1 MSETYYTQVSECKP
15 LFGNLMPNTEEI
27 PMTQTHEK
35 CGRKKIGTQ
44 LSINNVLVSPTLYF
58 SD

>member
-35 CGRKKIGTQ
+35 CG
-44 LSINNVLVSPTLYF
+44 
-58 SD
+58 